1 VVETLDWWESLRR
14 EKRGG
19 DDGLARVAAQ
29 GEAWRTLWMGGSC
42 CAGRNRGR
50 NSRWVSVAAQE
61 KTVMETIDWW
71 ELPRRK
77 KRGEDSSLVGV
88 AVQEKTVAETIDWW
102 ELLRRK
108 KP

>member
-1 VVETLDWWESLRR
+1 
-14 EKRGG
+14 
-19 DDGLARVAAQ
+19 
-29 GEAWRTLWMGGSC
+29 
-42 CAGRNRGR
+42 
-50 NSRWVSVAAQE
+50 
-61 KTVMETIDWW
+61 METIDWW